1 MAVGAGLTLSS
12 PGAAVAR
19 GPSAS
24 QISAAIQTAEHSKQ
38 LWATVNVC
46 TTNHHHGQLG
56 IRGQMPSL
64 GFASDMYMT
73 FEVTY
78 KASSGTHFKPLRAT
92 RATVSVG
99 HAAHKVLQVG
109 RTYPFQT
116 SPTLLA
122 GRVTFDWRRGGKL
135 LGRTSRRTTGRH
147 SSVDFSDPPG
157 FSQPFCRL
165 S

>member
-1 MAVGAGLTLSS
+1 MVGAAFALIA
-12 PGAAVAR
+12 PGAAIAG
-19 GPSAS
+19 GPSQS
-24 QISAAIQTAEHSKQ
+24 QISTAIQTAEHSKQ

-46 TTNHHHGQLG
+46 TANHHHGLLG

-64 GFASDMYMT
+64 GFASDMFMT

-78 KASSGTHFKPLRAT
+78 KPASGGRFKPLQST
-92 RATVSVG
+92 KATVPVG
-99 HAAHKVLQVG
+99 QAAHKVLQVG

-116 SPTLLA
+116 SSTLLA
-122 GRVTFDWRRGGKL
+122 GRVTFEWRRNGKL
-135 LGRTSRRTTGRH
+135 LGRTTRRTTGH
-147 SSVDFSDPPG
+147 HTHVDFASPPG